1 MTVMTVAT
9 RVRRRSSRERIV
21 CDSVSAAVGLGIGP
35 AVSGRGAGTVAIAS
49 YSTHVSLHPVGG
61 RRALRK
67 LLQCYSRLC
76 AEHRTAGDCAPGPVR
91 SVHLRTAEA
100 AGDRA

>member
-21 CDSVSAAVGLGIGP
+21 CDSVSAAVGLGSGP

-49 YSTHVSLHPVGG
+49 YSTHVSLHPVG
-61 RRALRK
+61 
-67 LLQCYSRLC
+67 
-76 AEHRTAGDCAPGPVR
+76 
-91 SVHLRTAEA
+91 A
-100 AGDRA
+100 AGRLGNSYAATLASVPNIGPLEILLLGLLAVIIFAPQK